1 MRIFFFFV
9 CLVFFWRAL
18 LSFFLIPDIN
28 ILILRYTPSQITWF
42 YIPVVINLIFGIFFL
57 VFVFFLNKLILKI
70 PKIITRFVW
79 ISIGLIVLELPLT
92 IAKGIHVIQ
101 RFPFDADRLL
111 IIMIIMIVTRIVF
124 ISLLWFLL
132 GNVKQMALGLRET
145 PNQ

>member
-1 MRIFFFFV
+1 M
-9 CLVFFWRAL
+9 
-18 LSFFLIPDIN
+18 SFFLIPDIN